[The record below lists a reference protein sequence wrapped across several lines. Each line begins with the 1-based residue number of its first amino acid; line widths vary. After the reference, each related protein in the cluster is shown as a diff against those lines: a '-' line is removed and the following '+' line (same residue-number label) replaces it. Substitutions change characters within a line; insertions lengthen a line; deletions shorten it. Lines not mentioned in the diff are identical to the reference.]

1 MIKGAHQH
9 ASNDTINNA
18 TKGMQDYLKTGI
30 NCFIQ
35 RTRHHRLNLKI
46 DLIQSMAFDYT
57 NRMNLGTALHFMC
70 LN

>member
-35 RTRHHRLNLKI
+35 RTKNSTPQTQLKDRPHPVDGFRL
-46 DLIQSMAFDYT
+46 Y
-57 NRMNLGTALHFMC
+57 
-70 LN
+70 